1 MGGWKPRDG
10 DEYPTLGWQVID
22 WITEYLGRPDIADYE
37 PLVPTAEQEDFILR
51 FYEIDPK
58 TGRRVIQRGVISR
71 PRGWGKSPFA
81 GMIAA
86 AEALGPV
93 KFDGWDA
100 DGQPV
105 GAPWEYYRTPIVN
118 IAAVSEQQTLN
129 TFDAVKDM
137 LSTDQLHDD
146 YPGLEILG
154 GFVNLPRGKIT
165 PISASASS
173 IKGARAVFSVLDQ
186 ALALDTPIPTPSGW
200 ATMGALEAGDVIY
213 GTSGPVTVTEAKP
226 VMYDHDCYRVTLAD
240 GSSVVASEGHLWL
253 SRRASWPAKYEQV
266 RATKDMLDGYTYRI
280 PVAKPQ
286 ERPEIDLPVDPY
298 LLGLWLGD
306 GTRGKCEIAV
316 GENDVES
323 TVEILEGRGI
333 ETNVRRYT
341 ADAACNVSFSKRDGY
356 QGSTR
361 PEVAKRL
368 ASLSCYREKHV
379 PDVYLSGSIE
389 QRTELLRGLMDAD
402 GSVTKKGVCL
412 FRNTNLG
419 IVDAAVKLARSLGQ
433 VTTGIKTVKS
443 DRYANGAIYHMTFT
457 PRHGINPF
465 KLPRKR
471 ERVHNCDDSWIT
483 IRSIEKVD
491 RVPVRCIAVDS
502 DDHLFAYGESA
513 HFTHNTEVWT
523 KSNGGVNLATVMR
536 SNAGKV
542 GGATLETP
550 NAFIPGMGSVAE
562 MSAAFWH
569 KIESGEA
576 REPSLLYD
584 HREAPASTDMSDRES
599 LIAGLRVA
607 YGDSA
612 KHPDGCVIHKPAC
625 PSGWV
630 DLDSLVSVV
639 WDPATDPQVSRSDFL
654 NQVTHASDSY
664 LSQVDIRAVMDKQ
677 KRLEEGDTIVM
688 GFDGSRGRSRGTPDA
703 TALIAARID
712 DRFITE
718 VKIWEKG
725 PNDDQDWQPPLLDV
739 QNTIDWCFEHYNV
752 VGFYADPSGWQSQV
766 AEWEAKYGRK
776 LKVRPSRNS
785 PVAAWPRSKTSAVS
799 EWVENLRQAIWMHE
813 VTIGSSHRMVRH
825 LLNARMRSTRTG
837 YLLYKA
843 YPDSPDKIDG
853 AYAAMLAFRAMMEA
867 VSLGVG
873 PRKNDGKKRKIG
885 VL

>member
-22 WITEYLGRPDIADYE
+22 WITEYLGRPDVADYE

-105 GAPWEYYRTPIVN
+105 GAPWECYRTPIVN

-186 ALALDTPIPTPSGW
+186 
-200 ATMGALEAGDVIY
+200 
-213 GTSGPVTVTEAKP
+213 
-226 VMYDHDCYRVTLAD
+226 
-240 GSSVVASEGHLWL
+240 
-253 SRRASWPAKYEQV
+253 
-266 RATKDMLDGYTYRI
+266 
-280 PVAKPQ
+280 
-286 ERPEIDLPVDPY
+286 
-298 LLGLWLGD
+298 
-306 GTRGKCEIAV
+306 
-316 GENDVES
+316 
-323 TVEILEGRGI
+323 
-333 ETNVRRYT
+333 
-341 ADAACNVSFSKRDGY
+341 
-356 QGSTR
+356 
-361 PEVAKRL
+361 
-368 ASLSCYREKHV
+368 
-379 PDVYLSGSIE
+379 
-389 QRTELLRGLMDAD
+389 
-402 GSVTKKGVCL
+402 
-412 FRNTNLG
+412 
-419 IVDAAVKLARSLGQ
+419 
-433 VTTGIKTVKS
+433 
-443 DRYANGAIYHMTFT
+443 
-457 PRHGINPF
+457 
-465 KLPRKR
+465 
-471 ERVHNCDDSWIT
+471 
-483 IRSIEKVD
+483 
-491 RVPVRCIAVDS
+491 
-502 DDHLFAYGESA
+502 
-513 HFTHNTEVWT
+513 TEVWT

-677 KRLEEGDTIVM
+677 KRLEEDDTIVL

-813 VTIGSSHRMVRH
+813 VTIGSSPRLVRH